1 MDYFKCSREVMTKKK
16 DSCNRC
22 RQITDLI
29 PETKAK
35 KSSLASGNWP
45 GEFILFITYPS
56 ALSKL
61 YQNVYF
67 LFQKKKK
74 KKKEKHRH
82 TYKEK
87 GEETKKDWLVVNF
100 EIYSDT
106 FPLVNFKSIMAD
118 VQLVEFRYIY

>member
-1 MDYFKCSREVMTKKK
+1 MAGRIYSFHHLPVCIVEIVLECIFFVS
-16 DSCNRC
+16 
-22 RQITDLI
+22 
-29 PETKAK
+29 
-35 KSSLASGNWP
+35 
-45 GEFILFITYPS
+45 
-56 ALSKL
+56 
-61 YQNVYF
+61 
-67 LFQKKKK
+67 KKKK